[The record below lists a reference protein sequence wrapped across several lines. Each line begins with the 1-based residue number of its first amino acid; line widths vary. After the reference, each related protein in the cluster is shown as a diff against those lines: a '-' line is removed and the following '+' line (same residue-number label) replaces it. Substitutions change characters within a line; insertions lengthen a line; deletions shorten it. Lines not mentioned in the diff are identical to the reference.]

1 MRKTLYGLACV
12 ATTMACLAGYF
23 FATPIY
29 AEGETDNSGE
39 QAIRVYGSGISVG
52 PMSKIM
58 QLAPSSVYEDTFT
71 VNNDS
76 DETVNFEAYV
86 APYSYMHS
94 DVDDSYTL
102 GFTNDNN
109 YTQITRWTRIMDKNG
124 NYVKRPQ
131 YTIDPHGKIDIS
143 YQVVTP
149 DNIPA
154 GGQYAVIFVHT
165 LAEKTADVGINTET
179 SPGMVIYGR
188 AEGETIISGEISGLS
203 MGQTVAKEDGEGKS
217 VVLGHVNATAKVKN
231 NGNIDFNATAIL
243 KVEGVF
249 GGGYYETPEN
259 KARTSVI
266 PESEITL
273 YDEWEDTPWFG
284 LYKATWT
291 VTAAGETKSIE
302 QVIFIN
308 PVPFIIISIILLTIA
323 IIWITIVLRK
333 RKERRARL
341 SI

>member
-1 MRKTLYGLACV
+1 MKKIFYGLACTAIA
-12 ATTMACLAGYF
+12 ATCLAGGIVAPY
-23 FATPIY
+23 TH
-29 AEGETDNSGE
+29 AEGEENNSEG
-39 QAIRVYGSGISVG
+39 QTIRVYGSGISVG

-58 QLAPSSVYEDTFT
+58 QLAPSSTYDDTFT

-86 APYSYMHS
+86 APYSYIHS
-94 DVDDSYTL
+94 EADDSYTL

-109 YTQITRWTRIMDKNG
+109 YTQITRWTRIIDKNG

-131 YTIDPHGKIDIS
+131 YTIEPHSKMDIA
-143 YQVVTP
+143 YRVTTP

-165 LAEKTADVGINTET
+165 LAEKRSDVGINTET

-188 AEGETIISGEISGLS
+188 AEGETIVSGEISGLS
-203 MGQTVAKEDGEGKS
+203 MSQTINKEDGEGKT
-217 VVLGHVNATAKVKN
+217 VTLDHVNATAKVKN
-231 NGNIDFNATAIL
+231 TGNIDFNATAIL
-243 KVEGVF
+243 KVEGIF

-266 PESEITL
+266 PESEIVL
-273 YDEWEDTPWFG
+273 SDEWENTPWFG

-291 VTAAGETKSIE
+291 VTAAGDTQSID

-308 PVPFIIISIILLTIA
+308 PVPFIIITIILLTI
-323 IIWITIVLRK
+323 IIVWITIMLKK
-333 RKERRARL
+333 RKERRARMAV
-341 SI
+341 